1 MDCAIDP
8 VTNKSITADIAS
20 STGYYIC
27 SYCRRRVGL
36 RSGTTRKNY
45 FAHWPGVSSNACA
58 YFMSGPLSHGSDDKV
73 QIPSTR
79 QIDLRLL
86 IKKGQNAGSWS
97 LELVLPPC
105 KACHA
110 YLKLDVGGRVQ
121 KLDMRGMSSG
131 FRVMAEPSA
140 SDYKILSFEGKPDPS
155 FVAGVA
161 RTCAGLPA
169 WGAAAFTAMGRGTE
183 SGFPRAQAL
192 NRCDTYALLWLA
204 PVAPEFPEELL
215 VERLKPR
222 QGWNLALVTV
232 PESPSDNCTRW
243 LEDFTQLSVMP
254 AVPAITTIWP
264 FLSRNT
270 SINTVEYIETVA
282 VILAA
287 HRMPG
292 GANDGGPTLQAV
304 NQYDRCSASA
314 PDRSPALFTLI
325 RGGSEE
331 FRVGKTGH
339 PDVDKFYNRSTS
351 LGRSFQHP
359 TVDLVFT
366 DERGECLVA
375 SLNRRQT
382 QSYVMATRAR
392 KLHFDSLIMPR
403 GAIGRL
409 EVVSPCGRKE
419 YRRLVSSEASA
430 NGAAQPCQLPPAM
443 NSLLKQHL
451 TDPQYQ
457 VSLDFEG
464 FGRLVISASQP
475 LADPT
480 PALLSLSRPL
490 RLRLQS
496 FLSQLHV
503 GGVTT
508 LTGSDQ
514 MLVSAF
520 SASVPRPELLPHYR
534 QLVADVRACGFDIRY
549 SGDGVSR

>member
-8 VTNKSITADIAS
+8 ITNKSVTADIAL

-27 SYCRRRVGL
+27 SYCRKRVGL
-36 RSGTTRKNY
+36 RAGPSRKNY
-45 FAHWPGVSSNACA
+45 FAHWRGLSSSACA
-58 YFMSGPLSHGSDDKV
+58 YFMSGSLSHSSHDKV
-73 QIPSTR
+73 QLQSTR

-86 IKKGQNAGSWS
+86 IRKGLNAGMWS

-105 KACHA
+105 RGCHG
-110 YLKLDVGGRVQ
+110 YLKLDVGGRVK
-121 KLDMRGMSSG
+121 KLDMRGMRSG
-131 FRVMAEPSA
+131 FRVMAEPTA
-140 SDYKILSFEGKPDPS
+140 NDYKILSFEGKPDPS
-155 FVAGVA
+155 FVAGVG
-161 RTCAGLPA
+161 RTCEGLPA

-183 SGFPRAQAL
+183 GGFPRAHAL
-192 NRCDTYALLWLA
+192 NRSDTYALLWLA

-222 QGWNLALVTV
+222 QCWNLALVTV
-232 PESPSDNCTRW
+232 PEAPSDNCTSW
-243 LEDFTQLSVMP
+243 LEAFTQLRVMP

-270 SINTVEYIETVA
+270 SINTVEYIEADA

-287 HRMPG
+287 HRIPV
-292 GANDGGPTLQAV
+292 GARDGGPTLQAV
-304 NQYDRCSASA
+304 NQYDRFSASA

-325 RGGSEE
+325 RAGSDE
-331 FRVGKTGH
+331 FRVGKSGH
-339 PDVDKFYNRSTS
+339 PDVDRSYNRSTS

-366 DERGECLVA
+366 DERGERLVS

-392 KLHFDSLIMPR
+392 KLHFDCLILPR

-409 EVVSPCGRKE
+409 EVVSAFGRKE
-419 YRRLVSSEASA
+419 YRRLTCSEASS
-430 NGAAQPCQLPPAM
+430 NGAAQACQLPPVI
-443 NSLLKQHL
+443 NCLLKQHI

-457 VSLDFEG
+457 VSLDFG
-464 FGRLVISASQP
+464 GLGRLTISATK
-475 LADPT
+475 LVADPT
-480 PALLSLSRPL
+480 PVVLSLSRSL

-508 LTGSDQ
+508 LTVSDQ
-514 MLVSAF
+514 VLVNAF
-520 SASVPRPELLPHYR
+520 SASVARPELLPHYR
-534 QLVADVRACGFDIRY
+534 QLLADVRAYGFDIRY
-549 SGDGVSR
+549 LGDGVSR

>member
-8 VTNKSITADIAS
+8 VTNKSVTADIAL

-36 RSGTTRKNY
+36 RSGPTRKNY
-45 FAHWPGVSSNACA
+45 FAHWPGVSSSACA
-58 YFMSGPLSHGSDDKV
+58 YFMSGPLSHGIHDKV

-105 KACHA
+105 RACHA

-121 KLDMRGMSSG
+121 KLDMRGISSG
-131 FRVMAEPSA
+131 FRVMAEPTA
-140 SDYKILSFEGKPDPS
+140 NDYKILSFEGKPDPS

-161 RTCAGLPA
+161 RTCPGLPA

-183 SGFPRAQAL
+183 SGFPRAHAL
-192 NRCDTYALLWLA
+192 NRCGTYALLWS
-204 PVAPEFPEELL
+204 APEAPELPEELL
-215 VERLKPR
+215 VERLKSR
-222 QGWNLALVTV
+222 QGWNLALITV
-232 PESPSDNCTRW
+232 PEAPSDTCASW
-243 LEDFTQLSVMP
+243 LQAFTQLSVMP
-254 AVPAITTIWP
+254 AVPTITTIWP

-270 SINTVEYIETVA
+270 SINTVEYIEADA

-287 HRMPG
+287 HRIPG
-292 GANDGGPTLQAV
+292 GVLDGGPTLQAV
-304 NQYDRCSASA
+304 NQHDRCSASA

-325 RGGSEE
+325 RERSDE
-331 FRVGKTGH
+331 FRVGKSGH

-366 DERGECLVA
+366 DERGERLVA
-375 SLNRRQT
+375 SLHCRQT

-392 KLHFDSLIMPR
+392 TLQFDCLIMPR
-403 GAIGRL
+403 GAIGGL

-419 YRRLVSSEASA
+419 YRRLASSEASA
-430 NGAAQPCQLPPAM
+430 DGAAQACQLPSAI

-457 VSLDFEG
+457 VSVDFG
-464 FGRLVISASQP
+464 GLGRLAISATQP

-480 PALLSLSRPL
+480 PALLSLSWSL

-496 FLSQLHV
+496 FLFQLHV
-503 GGVTT
+503 GGATT

-514 MLVSAF
+514 VLVRAF
-520 SASVPRPELLPHYR
+520 SGSRPRPELLPHYR

>member
-8 VTNKSITADIAS
+8 VTNKSVTADIAL

-36 RSGTTRKNY
+36 RSGATRKNY
-45 FAHWPGVSSNACA
+45 FAHWPGVSSSACA
-58 YFMSGPLSHGSDDKV
+58 YFMSGPLSHGIHDKV

-97 LELVLPPC
+97 LDLVLPPC
-105 KACHA
+105 RACHA

-131 FRVMAEPSA
+131 FRVMAEPTA
-140 SDYKILSFEGKPDPS
+140 NDYKILSFEGKPDPS

-183 SGFPRAQAL
+183 SGFPRAHAL
-192 NRCDTYALLWLA
+192 NRCDTYALLWSA
-204 PVAPEFPEELL
+204 PEAPEFPEELL

-232 PESPSDNCTRW
+232 PEAPSDTCASW
-243 LEDFTQLSVMP
+243 LQAFTQLSVMP
-254 AVPAITTIWP
+254 AVPTITTIWP

-270 SINTVEYIETVA
+270 SINTVEYIEADA

-292 GANDGGPTLQAV
+292 GLLDGGPTLQAV
-304 NQYDRCSASA
+304 NQHDRCSASA

-325 RGGSEE
+325 RAGSDE
-331 FRVGKTGH
+331 FRVGKSGH
-339 PDVDKFYNRSTS
+339 PDVDRFYNRSTS

-366 DERGECLVA
+366 DERGERLVA
-375 SLNRRQT
+375 SLHRRQT

-392 KLHFDSLIMPR
+392 TLHFDCLIMPR

-419 YRRLVSSEASA
+419 YRRLASSEASA
-430 NGAAQPCQLPPAM
+430 DGAAQACQLPSAI

-457 VSLDFEG
+457 VSVDFG
-464 FGRLVISASQP
+464 GLGRLAISATQQ

-480 PALLSLSRPL
+480 PALLSLSRSL

-496 FLSQLHV
+496 FLFQLHV
-503 GGVTT
+503 GGATT

-514 MLVSAF
+514 VLVGAF
-520 SASVPRPELLPHYR
+520 SASRPRPELLPHYR